1 MIRRPIN
8 PHATALAIARSSA
21 VPRDHA
27 EEKLSTARRCLD
39 ALLKGGKGANA
50 GWMGLAG
57 VVGIAQAFGE
67 LGLGRGDEAR
77 RILDEATDTLAR
89 IWVQAQERKTWAL
102 SAEQRAEVSERCGL
116 LVDLYAVQLR
126 NASQAEHQ
134 RAFDRAKAR
143 IEGAQ
148 RGQVG
153 RGVTVV
159 GEM

>member
-1 MIRRPIN
+1 VNRRPIN
-8 PHATALAIARSSA
+8 PHATALAIARAAA

-27 EEKLSTARRCLD
+27 AERIGNARRCLD
-39 ALLKGGKGANA
+39 LLLKGGSNAQA

-57 VVGIAQAFGE
+57 VISIAQAFGE
-67 LGLGRGDEAR
+67 LSIGRGDEAK

-89 IWVQAQERKTWAL
+89 IWTQAEQRKTWAL

-126 NASQAEHQ
+126 NASQAEHE

-153 RGVTVV
+153 KGVTVV
-159 GEM
+159 GAA